1 MWIMIMW
8 NGNVWYRKHLIL
20 IWKIS
25 TFHWNEIKSFELK
38 NRKWHLLC
46 NNITMTSNSNDYTP
60 YVDYHLMRIWNLHSI
75 NLCHVTHFTR
85 QPISNQSLLIVHI
98 TMIWSGFNMEDHCLH
113 QIEQKYNF
121 VFNSFTFF
129 PCRDP
134 WSIEKEGCGKRTE
147 GYCFGNYFS

>member
-134 WSIEKEGCGKRTE
+134 
-147 GYCFGNYFS
+147 